1 MSLHKPTAKKQTLL
15 LISGLLW
22 STVGLLLNSFAIR
35 WLLLF
40 SLAEVA
46 LLIITGILVA
56 LIITF
61 FGFSKLAANNIARI
75 NIYPS
80 EVCVFAFQ
88 EWQSYLIAI
97 VMMSLGIFLRSN
109 NFVPRFI
116 LTPMYIGI
124 GTALF
129 FSSFKY
135 YKSYFVGKI

>member
-1 MSLHKPTAKKQTLL
+1 MSPHKPTAKKQTLL

-40 SLAEVA
+40 SLAEVT

-88 EWQSYLIAI
+88 EWQIYLIAI

-129 FSSFKY
+129 FSNLKY
-135 YKSYFVGKI
+135 YKSYVGGKI